1 LGFCSKR
8 GVTVVIILVDYGVG
22 NLQSLARAFSVSG
35 AEVSVSGQADDI
47 RRASA
52 VVLPGVGHF
61 QEAME
66 HLQAR
71 QLIEALEQ
79 RVRVERAPLLGVC
92 LGMQLLMRRSDEG
105 GYPGLG
111 WLDMQV
117 RSLRALHPDTALKI
131 PHLGWNHAKSKGE
144 SRLFAGVPKDACFY
158 FAHSFAAIEAPAPY
172 QVAETI
178 HGVPFI
184 SAVEHE
190 NLFATQF
197 HPEKSHQ
204 NGLHII
210 RNFLA
215 HVHAPV

>member
-1 LGFCSKR
+1 M
-8 GVTVVIILVDYGVG
+8 IILVDYGVG

-35 AEVSVSGQADDI
+35 AEVTVSGQANDI

-66 HLQAR
+66 HLRAR
-71 QLIEALEQ
+71 QLVEALEQ
-79 RVRVERAPLLGVC
+79 RVLVERAPLLGVC

-111 WLDMQV
+111 WLDMEV
-117 RSLRALHPDTALKI
+117 RSLRALYPETSLKI
-131 PHLGWNHAKSKGE
+131 PHLGWNLARPRGE
-144 SRLFAGVPKDACFY
+144 SRLFADVPEDACFY
-158 FAHSFAAIEAPAPY
+158 FAHSFAATEAPGQY
-172 QVAETI
+172 QIAETV

-204 NGLHII
+204 NGLHIL

-215 HVHAPV
+215 HVHSPV

>member
-1 LGFCSKR
+1 M
-8 GVTVVIILVDYGVG
+8 IILVDYGVG
-22 NLQSLARAFSVSG
+22 NLQSLARAFSVAG
-35 AEVSVSGQADDI
+35 AEVAVSGNPDDI
-47 RRASA
+47 RRADA

-66 HLQAR
+66 HLR
-71 QLIEALEQ
+71 RGPLLEALHQ

-92 LGMQLLMRRSDEG
+92 LGMQLLMRASDEG
-105 GYPGLG
+105 GHAGLG

-117 RSLRALHPDTALKI
+117 RSLRALCPSPAIKI
-131 PHLGWNHAKSKGE
+131 PHLGWNHALPEAGSH
-144 SRLFAGVPKDACFY
+144 LFRDVPAEACFY
-158 FAHSFAAIEAPAPY
+158 FAHSYAATEAPAGVLAARTEY
-172 QVAETI
+172 
-178 HGVPFI
+178 GVPFI
-184 SAVEHE
+184 SAVEQD

-204 NGLHII
+204 NGLHIL